1 MNSLVGQQLKEM
13 AKLGRLRKQKV
24 VLISSII
31 TALVLSLN
39 GYLLLVD
46 NQLVYS
52 LFNLACAAA
61 AIANMIYSRYRRS
74 AHADLILTSLL
85 LTQAMMLLAHG
96 NIEGSKLFW
105 VYPIVAT
112 IIFINRFQTG
122 LFLSI
127 GFCMLSILSIYS
139 NRHASLGPDT
149 MASDYFVI
157 SLISL
162 TAICNTSAYFY
173 SKAVRYIHLLYREG
187 IEELA
192 YTDQL
197 TGLAN
202 RWSFEN
208 WATAKLA
215 EPHPHSLITAL
226 VFLDIDNF
234 KAINDNYG
242 HDVGDRV
249 LKHFAQRLKNNVRH
263 SDRRTERHDYSIAR
277 FAGDEFVLLLY
288 DVKSLQDL
296 DSILH
301 RISHLFE
308 EPYKEGDTKLLN
320 NLTVSAGAAL
330 FPLDADNLE
339 ELTRCADKAM
349 YAAKHGGKNQYR
361 YYHNVTTHHDEE
373 AEQELAQFTPAKNQS

>member
-1 MNSLVGQQLKEM
+1 M
-13 AKLGRLRKQKV
+13 
-24 VLISSII
+24 
-31 TALVLSLN
+31 
-39 GYLLLVD
+39 
-46 NQLVYS
+46 
-52 LFNLACAAA
+52 
-61 AIANMIYSRYRRS
+61 
-74 AHADLILTSLL
+74 
-85 LTQAMMLLAHG
+85 
-96 NIEGSKLFW
+96 
-105 VYPIVAT
+105 
-112 IIFINRFQTG
+112 
-122 LFLSI
+122 
-127 GFCMLSILSIYS
+127 
-139 NRHASLGPDT
+139 
-149 MASDYFVI
+149 
-157 SLISL
+157 
-162 TAICNTSAYFY
+162 
-173 SKAVRYIHLLYREG
+173 
-187 IEELA
+187 
-192 YTDQL
+192 
-197 TGLAN
+197 
-202 RWSFEN
+202 
-208 WATAKLA
+208 
-215 EPHPHSLITAL
+215 
-226 VFLDIDNF
+226 
-234 KAINDNYG
+234 
-242 HDVGDRV
+242 